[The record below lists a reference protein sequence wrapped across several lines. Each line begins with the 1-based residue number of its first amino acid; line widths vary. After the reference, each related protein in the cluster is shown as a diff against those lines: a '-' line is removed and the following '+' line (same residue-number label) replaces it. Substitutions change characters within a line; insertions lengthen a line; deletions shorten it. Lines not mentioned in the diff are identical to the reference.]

1 MMLQRFRFLL
11 IFLLL
16 VAVAGGALVA
26 CSNRREAP
34 EGVKVIEIWQGF
46 NVEETQVFEDIM
58 KDFEKDY
65 LARTGQKVEVRVQYV
80 SFNDMFTKLR
90 TAALAKMTPD
100 VAFMDS
106 IKVTE
111 LALGRALV
119 PIDELPSFK
128 ERYGT
133 IEKAREEFVGASF
146 DAGIVNRLGQRH
158 LYGLPVQTTTVS
170 LFWNRAM
177 FRQKASELR
186 AAGLDPTRAPRDWDE
201 MIAYGKVL
209 TEPGKV
215 YGFGLHGSMWFNFT
229 IFNMYGTE
237 FVTYDENGVAQASF
251 DSPNG
256 LAALNRIRTIVQSG
270 VEGGAWVRG
279 ALGPEAGFLNDKYAM
294 CLTGPWNVEN
304 FTNAGKDFDID
315 LIPAPSMA
323 EVRALGLP
331 PRLPGGDPNDPRTYT
346 SSNVGG
352 QTGVILRLCEDRDL
366 AFEVMEY
373 FTSEKI
379 QRRWASGLGQ
389 IPVRKAAWENLDTSK
404 FPFMPKFMTQL
415 ATAKRIPQIPLY
427 GVLEN
432 DLFNP
437 EVDLLLNNGQ
447 TPEQMVKRMQEGM
460 RVRIFNRINESLE
473 AARKMENVGTGG

>member
-1 MMLQRFRFLL
+1 MSLSRFFVAFVLL
-11 IFLLL
+11 
-16 VAVAGGALVA
+16 AVVVGVTAIG
-26 CSNRREAP
+26 CNRRKSAP
-34 EGVKVIEIWQGF
+34 EGVKVLEVWQGF
-46 NVEETQVFEDIM
+46 NVEETAVFKDIM

-65 LARTGQKVEVRVQYV
+65 AARTGQKVEVRVQYV

-100 VAFMDS
+100 IAFMDS

-119 PIDELPSFK
+119 PIEELDSFK
-128 ERYGT
+128 KRYGT
-133 IEKAREEFVGASF
+133 MEKAREEFVGASF

-158 LYGLPVQTTTVS
+158 LYGMPVQTTTVS
-170 LFWNRAM
+170 LFWNREM
-177 FRQKASELR
+177 FRRKATELR
-186 AAGLDPTRAPRDWDE
+186 AAGLDPTRPPRDWDE
-201 MIAYGKVL
+201 MLAYGKVL

-215 YGFGLHGSMWFNFT
+215 YAFGLHGSMWFNFT
-229 IFNMYGTE
+229 IFNIYGVE

-256 LAALNRIRTIVQSG
+256 LAALHRIETIAHSG

-279 ALGPEAGFLNDKYAM
+279 ALGPEAGFLNDVYAM

-315 LIPAPSMA
+315 LIPGPSME
-323 EVRALGLP
+323 EVRRLGLP

-352 QTGVILRLCEDRDL
+352 QTGVIMRLCEERDL
-366 AFEVMEY
+366 AFELLDY
-373 FTSEKI
+373 FTSEKV

-437 EVDLLLNNGQ
+437 EVDLLLNKGQ
-447 TPEQMVKRMQEGM
+447 TPEQMTKRMQDGM
-460 RVRIFNRINESLE
+460 EQKIFKRINDSLE
-473 AARKMENVGTGG
+473 AARKADKDESGS